1 MRNVPLSDLG
11 LSAAFLALALTPG
24 PAYAEQITL
33 SCRVEYQSGTESTE
47 TLRIDDA
54 TGRLEW
60 TGPNGK
66 AIPNRTV
73 TATVS
78 PNAFVWSIDRPTSY
92 RTGDGVTH
100 QTTEHYEGHI
110 DRLSGTGRAFVSERD
125 NVVMLNVTLMCR
137 KATAPKF

>member
-1 MRNVPLSDLG
+1 MRNVPLSALG

-33 SCRVEYQSGTESTE
+33 SCRVDSYGQESTA
-47 TLRIDDA
+47 TFRIDDA

-60 TGPNGK
+60 IGPNG
-66 AIPNRTV
+66 NVLRTV

-78 PNAFVWSIDRPTSY
+78 ANAFVWSIDRPTSY

-110 DRLSGTGRAFVSERD
+110 DRLAGTGRAFVSER
-125 NVVMLNVTLMCR
+125 NHVVMLNVTLMCR